1 MHSIVTSD
9 PQKAVWQL
17 SAVWFFCLFRFEM
30 RWLVSGFWLGLYLAD
45 QGDRAVVSNMKGQEL
60 AEVGTC
66 GEQKDGEDVPG
77 SKSLK

>member
-1 MHSIVTSD
+1 
-9 PQKAVWQL
+9 
-17 SAVWFFCLFRFEM
+17 M